1 MLWLALFL
9 ICSHDLALN
18 KNHGS
23 KSAVTFVLEES
34 FKPLICRAL

>member
-1 MLWLALFL
+1 MLWLALFGL
-9 ICSHDLALN
+9 SHDITLN

-23 KSAVTFVLEES
+23 KSAVTFVLEET